1 MDHVFIIKKYLD
13 AIGGRLLIDNL
24 KSHYLQCTLNTE
36 SFQQIWREFYN
47 YQNNMFNIS
56 VSVNNRSLMKV
67 DGNILYGTR
76 FQGGVKTP
84 LMQDELK
91 SLHKSIKLVPEI
103 DFLNSGFNTR
113 EIKIEDKLNEYRVQ
127 LYQAPF
133 HYDFSFDRISFLKRE
148 VIIENPKQKDSK
160 LCLKF
165 SDWREVDGLY
175 FPFLQEMIA
184 KHLASY
190 RQVNELHLT
199 W

>member
-1 MDHVFIIKKYLD
+1 MDHVFIIEKYLD
-13 AIGGRLLIDNL
+13 AIGGRFLIDNL

-36 SFQQIWREFYN
+36 SSQQIWREFYN

-56 VSVNNRSLMKV
+56 VNIDNRSLMKV
-67 DGNILYGTR
+67 NGNILYGTR
-76 FQGGVKTP
+76 FQGGVKAP

-103 DFLNSGFNTR
+103 DFLNSGFNAR
-113 EIKIEDKLNEYRVQ
+113 EVKIEEGLDEYRIR

-148 VIIENPKQKDSK
+148 VIIENPNQKDSK
-160 LCLKF
+160 LCLKY

-184 KHLASY
+184 KYLASY